1 MKILPAMDLIDGKCV
16 RLYQGDF
23 NKTTQV
29 GSDPASQLQTFIDD
43 GAEMIHIVDL
53 DGARSGK
60 PEQMD
65 LISSLCAKSAVPIQI
80 GGGIRNLETVKAY
93 VDSGAARVVI
103 GTAAIQNREFL
114 LEALKKYKQH
124 IAVGI
129 DARNEK
135 VAVSGWEQETEMDY
149 IEFAKQ
155 MEELGVETIVFTDIS
170 KDGTM
175 QGPNLVQL
183 KKIND
188 AVSCKIVA
196 SGGIRHQED
205 LDAIAALGIE
215 EAIVGKAMYEGTVK
229 LRRS

>member
-43 GAEMIHIVDL
+43 GAEIIHIVDL

-60 PEQMD
+60 PEQIG
-65 LISSLCAKSAVPIQI
+65 LITALCAKSTVPIQV
-80 GGGIRNLETVKAY
+80 GGGIRNLETVESY
-93 VDSGAARVVI
+93 VNAGVDRIVI
-103 GTAAIQNREFL
+103 GTAAIQNRAFL
-114 LEALKKYKQH
+114 HDALKKYKKH
-124 IAVGI
+124 IVIGI

-155 MEELGVETIVFTDIS
+155 MEQAGVETIVFTDIS

-196 SGGIRHQED
+196 SGGIRHQKD
-205 LDAIAALGIE
+205 LDAIAELGIN

>member
-23 NKTTQV
+23 NKTTEV
-29 GSDPASQLQTFIDD
+29 GSDPVSQLQTFIDD

-60 PEQMD
+60 PEQME
-65 LISSLCAKSAVPIQI
+65 LIASLCAKSAVPIQI
-80 GGGIRNLETVKAY
+80 GGGIRNLKTVEAY
-93 VDSGAARVVI
+93 VDAGAARVVI

-114 LEALKKYKQH
+114 LEALKKYKEH
-124 IAVGI
+124 IVVGI

-149 IEFAKQ
+149 IEFAKE

-175 QGPNLVQL
+175 QGPNLAQL

-188 AVSCKIVA
+188 AVGCKIVA
-196 SGGIRHQED
+196 SGGIRNQED
-205 LDAIAALGIE
+205 LDAVAALGIE

>member
-1 MKILPAMDLIDGKCV
+1 MKILPAMDLMDGKCV

-29 GSDPASQLQTFIDD
+29 GSDPASQLQTFINN
-43 GAEMIHIVDL
+43 GAEIIHIVDL
-53 DGARSGK
+53 DGARSGR
-60 PEQMD
+60 PEQID
-65 LISSLCAKSAVPIQI
+65 LITELCTRSTVPVQV
-80 GGGIRNLETVKAY
+80 GGGIRNLETVEAY
-93 VDSGAARVVI
+93 VHAGVDRIVI
-103 GTAAIQNREFL
+103 GTAAIQNRAFL
-114 LEALKKYKQH
+114 HEALENYQKH
-124 IAVGI
+124 IVIGI

-155 MEELGVETIVFTDIS
+155 MEQLGVETIVFTDIS

-175 QGPNLVQL
+175 QGPNLAQL

-196 SGGIRHQED
+196 SGGIRNQED
-205 LDAIAALGIE
+205 LDAVAALGIE
-215 EAIVGKAMYEGTVK
+215 EAIVGKAMYEGTVT

>member
-29 GSDPASQLQTFIDD
+29 GSDPESQLQTFIED
-43 GAEMIHIVDL
+43 GAEIIHIVDL

-60 PEQMD
+60 PEQLE
-65 LISSLCAKSAVPIQI
+65 LISKLCAKSTVPIQV

-93 VDSGAARVVI
+93 VEAGVDRIVI
-103 GTAAIQNREFL
+103 GTAAVHDENFL
-114 LEALKKYKQH
+114 KEALKDYQKH
-124 IAVGI
+124 IVVGI
-129 DARNEK
+129 DARDEK
-135 VAVSGWEQETEMDY
+135 VAVAGWETETEADY
-149 IEFAKQ
+149 IEFAKK
-155 MEELGVETIVFTDIS
+155 METLGVETIVFTDIS

-175 QGPNLVQL
+175 QGPNLDQL
-183 KKIND
+183 RKIND
-188 AVSCKIVA
+188 AVNCKIVA
-196 SGGIRHQED
+196 SGGIRNQAD
-205 LDAIAALGIE
+205 LDAVAALGLE